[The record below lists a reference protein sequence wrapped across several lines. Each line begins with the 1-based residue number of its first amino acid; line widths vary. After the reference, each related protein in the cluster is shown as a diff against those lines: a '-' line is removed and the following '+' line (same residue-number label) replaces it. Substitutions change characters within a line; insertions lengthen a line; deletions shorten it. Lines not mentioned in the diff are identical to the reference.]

1 MWHSGLLITNWVL
14 HYSYLGK
21 MFMKLSLCDFF
32 YLFVVFFFAFVF
44 RNVHI
49 PQNHLSIKNDEC
61 YEQMATFQM
70 DKTAHEL

>member
-1 MWHSGLLITNWVL
+1 
-14 HYSYLGK
+14 
-21 MFMKLSLCDFF
+21 MKLSLCDFF
-32 YLFVVFFFAFVF
+32 LSVRCFFFAFVF

>member
-1 MWHSGLLITNWVL
+1 
-14 HYSYLGK
+14 

-49 PQNHLSIKNDEC
+49 PQKHLSIKNDEC

>member
-1 MWHSGLLITNWVL
+1 
-14 HYSYLGK
+14 

-32 YLFVVFFFAFVF
+32 YLFVVLFFVFVF

-49 PQNHLSIKNDEC
+49 PQNHLSIKNYEC